1 MSAGTPEIT
10 LEGVS
15 RWYGE
20 VLGLNEVSAEF
31 GPGVTGLLGPNGAG
45 KSTMLKIICG
55 MLKPDLGSVR
65 VCGRV
70 PFNRP
75 RVMRRV
81 GLCPEQDAY
90 YAKAGAWDVVTYL
103 TRLHG
108 FTKLEARTRARHAL
122 ERAGLGEVL
131 DRSVAGFSKGM
142 RQRFKL
148 AQALAH
154 EPDVYILDE
163 PLNGLDP
170 HGRREYSDVLQ
181 ELADNGACVLV
192 SSHILH
198 EVDALARRIVVLNAG
213 RILADGSAREIREDL
228 SKFPL
233 QVRIDTPEGGRLAST
248 LVALEG
254 VSKIEMT
261 EHGVIVIT
269 RNADLLLDRMA
280 TIAAESD
287 IPVEAVVALDED
299 LESVFRYLTQ

>member
-1 MSAGTPEIT
+1 MSDAPTIE
-10 LEGVS
+10 LDAVS

-20 VLGLNEVSAEF
+20 VLGLNEVSVAF

-45 KSTMLKIICG
+45 KSTMLKLICG
-55 MLKPDLGSVR
+55 MLAPDLGTVR

-75 RVMRRV
+75 RIMRRI

-90 YAKAGAWDVVTYL
+90 YPKASAWSVVSYL

-108 FTKLEARTRARHAL
+108 FSAGEARTRARHAL

-154 EPDVYILDE
+154 DPDVYVLDE

-170 HGRREYSDVLQ
+170 PGRAQYSEVIQ
-181 ELADNGACVLV
+181 ELADDGCCVLV

-198 EVDALARRIVVLNAG
+198 EVDALARRIVVLHTG
-213 RILADGSAREIREDL
+213 RVLAEGSAREIREEL
-228 SKFPL
+228 AHFPL
-233 QVRIDTPEGGRLAST
+233 QVRIATPEPAALASALADVGGIKRLEFGGEG
-248 LVALEG
+248 LVVLTSEAALL
-254 VSKIEMT
+254 I
-261 EHGVIVIT
+261 
-269 RNADLLLDRMA
+269 DRLGA
-280 TIAAESD
+280 LASED
-287 IPVEAVVALDED
+287 DPIPVDAVIPLDED
-299 LESVFRYLTQ
+299 LESVFRYLTA